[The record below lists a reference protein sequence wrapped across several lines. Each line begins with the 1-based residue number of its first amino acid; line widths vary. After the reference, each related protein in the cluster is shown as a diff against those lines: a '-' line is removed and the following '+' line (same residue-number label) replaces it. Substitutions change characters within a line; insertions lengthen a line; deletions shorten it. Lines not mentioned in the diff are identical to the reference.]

1 MNGSLLAANPLQRT
15 EEPEEEP
22 RPGLSLVCTRSRGRA
37 WPHWGCGQSVGH
49 ASGLGLP
56 GCCQVTT
63 KVNSLQTKSFPGPHG
78 GQSGP
83 QARGKRQLYA
93 GHTGSQGRVAG
104 RLHSDGGLSGWP
116 KAQETCGPGPSVEA
130 RGVHLGP
137 ALLLVV
143 GVCPVF
149 PVPAAGPPGRLA
161 AHSDVP

>member
-83 QARGKRQLYA
+83 QARGKHQLYA

-104 RLHSDGGLSGWP
+104 RLHSDGGL
-116 KAQETCGPGPSVEA
+116 E
-130 RGVHLGP
+130 
-137 ALLLVV
+137 
-143 GVCPVF
+143 
-149 PVPAAGPPGRLA
+149 RLA
-161 AHSDVP
+161 QSPRDVWPRALGRGSGGASGSGLATRCRCLSCLSRPSSWASGKAGCPQ